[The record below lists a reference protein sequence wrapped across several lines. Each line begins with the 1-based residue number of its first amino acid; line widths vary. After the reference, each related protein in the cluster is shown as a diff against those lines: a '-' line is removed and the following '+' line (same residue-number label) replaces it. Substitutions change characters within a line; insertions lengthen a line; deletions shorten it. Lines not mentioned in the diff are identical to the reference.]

1 MLSFVYEGL
10 PSRVIFGVGCLDRL
24 PEEVDRLGVSRVLVL
39 SPLEQSKW
47 RAALQPGWATDV
59 AVQNPYYNPRPV
71 DRASIRELLE
81 DALEGRRP
89 S

>member
-1 MLSFVYEGL
+1 MVSFVYERL

-39 SPLEQSKW
+39 STPQQSKTA
-47 RAALQPGWATDV
+47 AALQTGWVTDV